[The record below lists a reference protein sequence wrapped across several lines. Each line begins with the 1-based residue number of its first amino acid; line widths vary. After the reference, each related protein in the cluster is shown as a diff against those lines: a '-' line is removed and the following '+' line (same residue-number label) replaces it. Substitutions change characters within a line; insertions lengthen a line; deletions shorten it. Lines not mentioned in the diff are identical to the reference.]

1 MSEILKEVEEKILK
15 ILRKTPLISRAD
27 ISRESNFSKP
37 VVSQIISKF
46 ISEGAVEEKEI
57 GESSK
62 KGGKKPI
69 LLSFIPDYKYIIGID
84 VGGNKIISV
93 LTDLDGNIIKKYRGI
108 TKGIK
113 TKEELTDA
121 VKNSI
126 NQVMPEIKS
135 KVIGIGIGVP
145 GTTDMKSGFIYY
157 LPAFKIKNFNL
168 SEKINEIY
176 SVPVIVS
183 NDVTANAFGEMWKGA
198 AKNSKNIF
206 LTAIGTGT
214 GSGIIINGD
223 VYTGSHNMAG
233 EFGYVIT
240 DWQNEKND
248 SDKTFGHLE
257 NWFSGHAIEK
267 KVYEKFGKEVTA
279 IDFFDDIERNNDY
292 KKIFYDSCEHLALGI
307 SNIINLLDPEIIVI
321 TGGIGYNRYEIIIE
335 TIMKTLKETVPE
347 EILSKISFERGKL
360 GDLGVALGAVS
371 LVHDILFMKL

>member
-93 LTDLDGNIIKKYRGI
+93 LSDLDGNIIKKYRGV

-183 NDVTANAFGEMWKGA
+183 NDVTANVFGEMWKGA

-292 KKIFYDSCEHLALGI
+292 RKIFYDSCEHLALGI
-307 SNIINLLDPEIIVI
+307 SNIINLLDPEVIVI
-321 TGGIGYNRYEIIIE
+321 TGGIGYNRYEIIID

>member
-93 LTDLDGNIIKKYRGI
+93 LTDLDGNIIKKYRGV